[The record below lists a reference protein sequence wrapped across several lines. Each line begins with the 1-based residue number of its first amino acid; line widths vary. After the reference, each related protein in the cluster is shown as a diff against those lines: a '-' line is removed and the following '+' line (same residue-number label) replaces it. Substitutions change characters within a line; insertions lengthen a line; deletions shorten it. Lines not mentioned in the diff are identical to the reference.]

1 MSEAGRPEGMHP
13 MATEHLPVF
22 ITAPGGSDTLL
33 VVTGIFLILAIVL
46 VGVLYFRLHALPE
59 HMAHRGQKVQFEIVA
74 VLALL
79 ALFTHNHL
87 FWIAGL
93 LLALV
98 PIPDFTTPLT
108 SMAQSLGRMAG
119 RTETRPAERPV
130 EPEAEPA
137 GPAPVPLDD
146 QRPREARRS

>member
-1 MSEAGRPEGMHP
+1 MTTTTEGLHP
-13 MATEHLPVF
+13 LATEHLPIFV
-22 ITAPGGSDTLL
+22 TAPGQGDWLM
-33 VVTGIFLILAIVL
+33 VGTGVFLILAVIG
-46 VGVLYFRLHALPE
+46 VGVLYFKLHALPE

-119 RTETRPAERPV
+119 RTETVVSEPPV
-130 EPEAEPA
+130 EPEATPV
-137 GPAPVPLDD
+137 GPAPVPIDE
-146 QRPREARRS
+146 QRPREARGT

>member
-1 MSEAGRPEGMHP
+1 MTEGMHP
-13 MATEHLPVF
+13 AASDHLPVF
-22 ITAPGGSDTLL
+22 VTAPGQSDWLL
-33 VVTGIFLILAIVL
+33 AATGVFLLLAIIG
-46 VGVLYFRLHALPE
+46 VGIIYFKLHALPE
-59 HMAHRGQKVQFEIVA
+59 QMAHRGQKVQFEIVA
-74 VLALL
+74 VLGLL

-87 FWIAGL
+87 FWVAGL

-119 RTETRPAERPV
+119 RTETTLEQPPV
-130 EPEAEPA
+130 EPDATPT

-146 QRPREARRS
+146 TRARTVRGA